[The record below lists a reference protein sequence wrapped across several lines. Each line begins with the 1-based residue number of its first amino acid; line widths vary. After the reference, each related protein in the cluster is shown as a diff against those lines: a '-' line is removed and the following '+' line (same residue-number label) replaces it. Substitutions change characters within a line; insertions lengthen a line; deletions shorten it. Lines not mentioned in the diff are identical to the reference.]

1 MASPEDV
8 ETWTRARV
16 ISALASARAELLE
29 AIAGLT
35 PREAE
40 KALAQGRWNTRE
52 TVLHLV
58 ARDRAR
64 LREMEAARAGTPASW
79 QNLGREETARL
90 NAQELGALRAYSWEQ
105 ALAMLD
111 ATRREL
117 QERLATVPEEPL
129 AVWQPSH
136 PFGWMFDAL
145 HRHDRHHA
153 EIIRR
158 WRAAAGI

>member
-1 MASPEDV
+1 MAPNDPV

-29 AIAGLT
+29 TIAGLT

-40 KALAQGRWNTRE
+40 RALAPGRWNTRE

-64 LREMEAARAGTPASW
+64 LREMDAARDGTPVSW
-79 QNLGREETARL
+79 HGLGREETARL
-90 NAQELGALRAYSWEQ
+90 NAQEVGALRMNSWDQ
-105 ALAMLD
+105 TLAMLD

-117 QERLATVPEEPL
+117 QERLATVPEEPA

-136 PFGWMFDAL
+136 AFGAMLEAL
-145 HRHDRHHA
+145 HKHDRHHA

-158 WRAAAGI
+158 WRASHGL